1 VIRADAVAALYR
13 VAAALGLGLLGL
25 MLVGCGSVPL
35 ETTPPPGFNLSGSWR
50 LVPELSDPAP
60 RTRALRSRGIG
71 LAFASQ
77 DFPVLTAERL
87 LIEQNRDSMGVQ
99 YDGSDYRDVSWGE
112 RQRGLW
118 QVNAGWQEGVLMILS
133 EAPDGEAMERIWL
146 EEGGSRLIVEV
157 TVTSAGETLTRT
169 RTFERV
175 VVGDR

>member
-1 VIRADAVAALYR
+1 VIRADAVVGFHL
-13 VAAALGLGLLGL
+13 VSKVLCVGLLGL
-25 MLVGCGSVPL
+25 ALAACSSTPL
-35 ETTPPPGFNLSGSWR
+35 ETTAPPGFDLSGSWQ

-77 DFPVLTAERL
+77 DFLVLSAERL

-118 QVNAGWQEGVLMILS
+118 EVNAGWLDGVLMILS
-133 EAPDGEAMERIWL
+133 EAPDGEATERIWL
-146 EEGGSRLIVEV
+146 EENGSRLVVEV

-169 RTFERV
+169 RTFQRV
-175 VVGDR
+175 SWGNG